1 MATYI
6 NLNDT
11 QYTISQ
17 IRAMRKAELVDHVMG
32 LANEINRLN
41 AIVRDMEAVTATK
54 KPATKKPATKKPA
67 TKKPVT
73 KNWKNV
79 SPENIHA
86 KFRLAGVTE
95 TMQRRAT
102 FALNRGDSPTAVAD
116 YAVGTNRNKRWE
128 KIRAGAT
135 KARA

>member
-41 AIVRDMEAVTATK
+41 AIVRDMEAVT
-54 KPATKKPATKKPA
+54 ATKKPA